1 MKSAEFDYVR
11 VDTVEA
17 ACRALA
23 DANGD
28 GKVIAGGQTLV
39 PLMAMRLT
47 RPSLLVDINRI
58 DALKGVS
65 DGDVV
70 TIAACTRHE
79 DVRRDVAVRQHL
91 PLLAKAI
98 GFVGHQ
104 QIRNR
109 GTIGGS
115 LANADPAAE
124 IALAT
129 LMLDAEVEA
138 QSPTGTRTIALV
150 DFLQGAMETALADD
164 EVLTTIRCPKRAG
177 GTGFQEIAQRHG
189 DFALTIAAAHV
200 ELNDDGTCARI
211 ALGLGGVEDR
221 AIRLPEIEQ
230 RLTGGAVDDL
240 GNRLKDVTDM
250 VDPMTDQ
257 HASAAYRRRIAGPLL
272 ARAIE
277 EAVAEA
283 HA

>member
-1 MKSAEFDYVR
+1 MKAAAFDYIR
-11 VDTVEA
+11 ADSVDA

-58 DALKGVS
+58 DALRGVS

-70 TIAACTRHE
+70 TIGTCTRHE
-79 DVRRDVAVRQHL
+79 DARRDPLVRRHL

-109 GTIGGS
+109 GTVGGS

-129 LMLDAEVEA
+129 LLLDAEVEA
-138 QSPTGTRTIALV
+138 RSPTGSRAIALN

-164 EVLTTIRCPKRAG
+164 EVLTAIRCPKRAG

-189 DFALTIAAAHV
+189 DFALTIAAAQV
-200 ELNDDGTCARI
+200 ELNGDGTCARI

-230 RLTGGAVDDL
+230 RLTGAALDNLDEK
-240 GNRLKDVTDM
+240 LKDVADM

-257 HASAAYRRRIAGPLL
+257 HASATYRRRIAGPLL
-272 ARAIE
+272 KRAIE

-283 HA
+283 RA